1 MTNQKFKKE
10 LNSLGAKAKE
20 AKEFLLNSSVD
31 TRNDALKFA
40 CEEIHKNRSDLF
52 NENEK
57 DLEEAKKL
65 DLQNSFIDRLELNE
79 KRVDSM
85 IDGLNKVINLN
96 DPIGELE
103 EMNPSPSGFKVSK
116 MRVPLGTIGIIYE
129 SRPNVTID
137 AGALCIK
144 SGNTCILRGGSDSF
158 HTSTLLTKFLQQGLK
173 IAGLPETCVQIID
186 TTDRKMV
193 TEILKASKYIDIIVP
208 RGGKSLVAKIQK
220 EAKVPVFAHLEG
232 ICHVYVDNEINL
244 DKSIKII
251 INSKMRR
258 TGICGAAETLL
269 IDKNLEKESILKI
282 ISKLQEVNCE
292 IRGHKSLKDIVPD
305 ITLANEEDWSTE
317 YLDAII
323 SVKLVDGVEQAVSH
337 INKYSSQHTETIITE
352 NEETANYFLTNV
364 DSAIVMKNAST
375 QFADGGEFGMG
386 AEIGI
391 STGRLHA
398 RGPVGANQLTSFK
411 YIVNGDG
418 QIRPN

>member
-1 MTNQKFKKE
+1 MKKK
-10 LNSLGAKAKE
+10 NIDHYGINAKE
-20 AKEFLLNSSVD
+20 AF
-31 TRNDALKFA
+31 RNLSLSDNKQRNHALKETA
-40 CEEIHKNRSDLF
+40 KLLKANIDQILEANKIDI
-52 NENEK
+52 ENSQ
-57 DLEEAKKL
+57 KKSMS
-65 DLQNSFIDRLELNE
+65 NSFIDRLSLDK
-79 KRVDSM
+79 KRIYSI
-85 IDGLNKVINLN
+85 IDGLIDISKLEDPLNKVLSTWDRPNGLN
-96 DPIGELE
+96 I
-103 EMNPSPSGFKVSK
+103 SK
-116 MRVPLGTIGIIYE
+116 ISVPLGVIGIIYE

-269 IDKNLEKESILKI
+269 LDK
-282 ISKLQEVNCE
+282 
-292 IRGHKSLKDIVPD
+292 
-305 ITLANEEDWSTE
+305 TL
-317 YLDAII
+317 
-323 SVKLVDGVEQAVSH
+323 
-337 INKYSSQHTETIITE
+337 
-352 NEETANYFLTNV
+352 
-364 DSAIVMKNAST
+364 
-375 QFADGGEFGMG
+375 
-386 AEIGI
+386 
-391 STGRLHA
+391 
-398 RGPVGANQLTSFK
+398 
-411 YIVNGDG
+411 
-418 QIRPN
+418 

>member
-52 NENEK
+52 KENEK

-103 EMNPSPSGFKVSK
+103 GMNPSPSGFKVSK

-173 IAGLPETCVQIID
+173 IAGLPQTCVQIID

-269 IDKNLEKESILKI
+269 IDKNLDKESILKI
-282 ISKLQEVNCE
+282 ISQLQEVNCE
-292 IRGHKSLKDIVPD
+292 IRGDKSLKDIVPD

>member
-1 MTNQKFKKE
+1 MKKK
-10 LNSLGAKAKE
+10 NIDHYGINAKE
-20 AKEFLLNSSVD
+20 AFRSLSLSDNKQ
-31 TRNDALKFA
+31 RNHALKETA
-40 CEEIHKNRSDLF
+40 KLLKANIDQILEANKIDI
-52 NENEK
+52 ENSQ
-57 DLEEAKKL
+57 KKSMS
-65 DLQNSFIDRLELNE
+65 NSFIDRLSLDK
-79 KRVDSM
+79 KRIYSI
-85 IDGLNKVINLN
+85 IDGLIDISKLEDPLNKVLSTWDRPNGLN
-96 DPIGELE
+96 I
-103 EMNPSPSGFKVSK
+103 SK
-116 MRVPLGTIGIIYE
+116 ISVPLGVIGIIYE

-193 TEILKASKYIDIIVP
+193 TEILKASNYIDIIVP

-282 ISKLQEVNCE
+282 ISELQEVNCE
-292 IRGHKSLKDIVPD
+292 IRGDKSLKDIVPD

>member
-1 MTNQKFKKE
+1 MKKK
-10 LNSLGAKAKE
+10 NIDHYGINAKE
-20 AKEFLLNSSVD
+20 AFRSLSLSDNKQ
-31 TRNDALKFA
+31 RNHALKETA
-40 CEEIHKNRSDLF
+40 KLLKANIDQILEANKIDI
-52 NENEK
+52 ENSR
-57 DLEEAKKL
+57 KKSMS
-65 DLQNSFIDRLELNE
+65 NSFIDRLSLDK
-79 KRVDSM
+79 KRIYSI
-85 IDGLNKVINLN
+85 IDGLIDISKLEDPLNKVLSKWDRPNGLN
-96 DPIGELE
+96 I
-103 EMNPSPSGFKVSK
+103 SK
-116 MRVPLGTIGIIYE
+116 ISVPLGVIGIIYE

-220 EAKVPVFAHLEG
+220 EAKIPVFAHLEG

-282 ISKLQEVNCE
+282 ISHLQEVNCE

-323 SVKLVDGVEQAVSH
+323 SVKLVDGVEKAVSH

>member
-1 MTNQKFKKE
+1 MKK
-10 LNSLGAKAKE
+10 NNIDHYGINAKE
-20 AKEFLLNSSVD
+20 ALKSLSLSDNKQRNNALNETAKLLKTNVNQILEANKIDIENSQ
-31 TRNDALKFA
+31 
-40 CEEIHKNRSDLF
+40 
-52 NENEK
+52 
-57 DLEEAKKL
+57 KKSMS
-65 DLQNSFIDRLELNE
+65 NSFIDRLSLDK
-79 KRVDSM
+79 KRIYSI
-85 IDGLNKVINLN
+85 IDGLIDISKLEDPLNKVLSKWDRPNGLN
-96 DPIGELE
+96 I
-103 EMNPSPSGFKVSK
+103 SK
-116 MRVPLGTIGIIYE
+116 ISVPLGVIGIIYE

-282 ISKLQEVNCE
+282 TVSYTHL
-292 IRGHKSLKDIVPD
+292 
-305 ITLANEEDWSTE
+305 TLPT
-317 YLDAII
+317 
-323 SVKLVDGVEQAVSH
+323 
-337 INKYSSQHTETIITE
+337 T
-352 NEETANYFLTNV
+352 
-364 DSAIVMKNAST
+364 
-375 QFADGGEFGMG
+375 
-386 AEIGI
+386 
-391 STGRLHA
+391 
-398 RGPVGANQLTSFK
+398 
-411 YIVNGDG
+411 
-418 QIRPN
+418 

>member
-1 MTNQKFKKE
+1 M
-10 LNSLGAKAKE
+10 S
-20 AKEFLLNSSVD
+20 
-31 TRNDALKFA
+31 
-40 CEEIHKNRSDLF
+40 
-52 NENEK
+52 
-57 DLEEAKKL
+57 
-65 DLQNSFIDRLELNE
+65 NSFIDRLSLDK
-79 KRVDSM
+79 KRICSI
-85 IDGLNKVINLN
+85 IDGLIDISKLEDPLNKVLSKWDRPNGLN
-96 DPIGELE
+96 I
-103 EMNPSPSGFKVSK
+103 SK
-116 MRVPLGTIGIIYE
+116 ISVPLGVIGIIYE

-158 HTSTLLTKFLQQGLK
+158 YTSTLLTKFLQQGLK
-173 IAGLPETCVQIID
+173 LAGLPETCVQIID

-232 ICHVYVDNEINL
+232 ICHVYVDNEVNL

-282 ISKLQEVNCE
+282 ISELQEVNCE
-292 IRGHKSLKDIVPD
+292 IRGDKSLKDIVPN
-305 ITLANEEDWSTE
+305 ITLANKEDWSTE

-337 INKYSSQHTETIITE
+337 INKYSSQHTETIITD
-352 NEETANYFLTNV
+352 NEETAKYFLTNV